1 MATYLVRQGEGIS
14 DCVLNSLG
22 DISAWGAF
30 LDSNFFDN
38 WTPSLFNG
46 QSLQIPDSSNNNV
59 GNIEALA
66 EYPANNFS
74 VPDIYNQID
83 ALFASLVGL
92 TPIPSE
98 NVLPVLNDQTFYIV
112 RVNESIGDVVMNS
125 SGSIE
130 NWDLIVQNAFFSE
143 WVPSLFAGQQIP
155 IPSTINL
162 NSNNYRALN
171 TYPAN
176 NFSVPD
182 IYNQIDALFASM
194 DLTDRWILR
203 FGYWLDSNNLGDSLW
218 EDNKVWLDG

>member
-1 MATYLVRQGEGIS
+1 MATVEILQGMGIS
-14 DCVLNSLG
+14 DAILNSTG
-22 DISAWGAF
+22 DISNWSAF
-30 LDSNFFDN
+30 LDSNFFDD

-46 QSLQIPDSSNNNV
+46 QVLQVPDSANVNV
-59 GNIEALA
+59 GNIASLA

-74 VPDIYNQID
+74 VPDIYSQID

-92 TPIPSE
+92 TPIPSV
-98 NVLPVLNDQTFYIV
+98 NVLPVLNDQTFYTV
-112 RVNESIGDVVMNS
+112 RVNETIGDVVMNS

-162 NSNNYRALN
+162 NSNVYRSLN
-171 TYPAN
+171 AYPAN

-182 IYNQIDALFASM
+182 IYNQIDALFALL
-194 DLTDRWILR
+194 DNDPWILATSFWR
-203 FGYWLDSNNLGDSLW
+203 DIGIWQDEKFWID
-218 EDNKVWLDG
+218 